1 LTLMGFV
8 RDKIGPA
15 LYDFGC
21 RRIEPEFGPQRAAV
35 LVDARGHALE
45 IGAGTGLNL
54 QHYPPEVEEIVATE
68 PEAGMMH
75 RAKDKAAELGRSVRF
90 VEASAERLPFEAG
103 EFDTVVC
110 TLVLCSVDDQARALA
125 EIRRVLKPGGR
136 FLFIEHIRSDDPK
149 LARWQDRLD
158 RPWSGT
164 IGMGCHPNRRTLE
177 SIESAGFEVDA
188 LERGTLPKS
197 PPIVR
202 PTIAGRAARR

>member
-1 LTLMGFV
+1 
-8 RDKIGPA
+8 
-15 LYDFGC
+15 
-21 RRIEPEFGPQRAAV
+21 
-35 LVDARGHALE
+35 
-45 IGAGTGLNL
+45 
-54 QHYPPEVEEIVATE
+54 
-68 PEAGMMH
+68 MMH

-149 LARWQDRLD
+149 LARWQDRLE
-158 RPWSGT
+158 RPWKLMVG
-164 IGMGCHPNRRTLE
+164 GCHPNRPTLE
-177 SIESAGFEVDA
+177 RIEAAGFQVDE
-188 LERGTLPKS
+188 LQRGELPKS

-202 PTIAGRAARR
+202 PTIAGRASPCPRTD